1 MSELSVAD
9 QIFYILLIGG
19 MILISI
25 GGILYIIA
33 DILERKQ
40 ELKDINQARLSQ
52 SFNKAK
58 GIYEYHPSCYCKRCQ
73 SNRQNKR
80 RTLNIHLN

>member
-1 MSELSVAD
+1 MSELSPAD

-19 MILISI
+19 LILVSV
-25 GGILYIIA
+25 GCILYFVM

-40 ELKDINQARLSQ
+40 EVKDFNQDRLSQ
-52 SFNKAK
+52 AFNKAK
-58 GIYEYHPSCYCKRCQ
+58 RIYEYHPSCYCKRCRA
-73 SNRQNKR
+73 NRKNKS

>member
-1 MSELSVAD
+1 MSGLSVAD

-19 MILISI
+19 IFLAVF
-25 GGILYIIA
+25 GGVLFFIA
-33 DILERKQ
+33 DIFERKQ

>member
-1 MSELSVAD
+1 MSELSPAD

-25 GGILYIIA
+25 GGILYIIM

-40 ELKDINQARLSQ
+40 ELKDINQDRLSQ
-52 SFNKAK
+52 AFNKAK

>member
-1 MSELSVAD
+1 MSELSPAD

-40 ELKDINQARLSQ
+40 
-52 SFNKAK
+52 
-58 GIYEYHPSCYCKRCQ
+58 
-73 SNRQNKR
+73 
-80 RTLNIHLN
+80 

>member
-1 MSELSVAD
+1 MSELNPVD

-19 MILISI
+19 MILISM

-58 GIYEYHPSCYCKRCQ
+58 GIYEYNPSCYCKRCQ

>member
-1 MSELSVAD
+1 MSELSPAD

-19 MILISI
+19 MILISM

>member
-1 MSELSVAD
+1 MSELSPAD

-19 MILISI
+19 MILISV

-58 GIYEYHPSCYCKRCQ
+58 GIYEYHSSCYCKRCQ
-73 SNRQNKR
+73 ANRQNKR

>member
-1 MSELSVAD
+1 MSELSPAD

>member
-1 MSELSVAD
+1 MSELSPVD

-19 MILISI
+19 MILISM

-80 RTLNIHLN
+80 RTSHIHLN

>member
-19 MILISI
+19 MILISM

>member
-1 MSELSVAD
+1 MSELSPAD

-19 MILISI
+19 MILISM

-80 RTLNIHLN
+80 RTSHIHLN